1 MNATNTQY
9 ATNEQT
15 NLHNFLAGQIAAI
28 LNGHYSNFQLANK
41 AYETRFTNRKPPF
54 DDGDLTNCADLVTY
68 TRDDPTHTVLL
79 SEVKTTRYNNN
90 RPTQSDIIRYISDQY
105 GNHKFL
111 SLVTELTLRR
121 NRQNYSFGRWV
132 FYILVY
138 EDEATSQYLKKYNSD
153 DYAMIMLFGKNKDE
167 AVIQYFET
175 LGEFEL
181 AIKQTDHLEDFF
193 TIDETTS
200 LEPSAYPQTRLSR
213 FDPVESVDPV
223 DPVESEQLDLF
234 VSEDKPQN
242 DDVVKEKRK
251 RGVMTR
257 FTDDEKTIIE
267 TRLIEGLTL
276 TSIAIELNMSPTTFQ
291 RIKTNDKYP
300 DHQWFN
306 SLHKQHIRRRS
317 NEVTG
322 YDVMVRPSVFR
333 RVMNI
338 FKSS

>member
-138 EDEATSQYLKKYNSD
+138 EDEASSQYLKKYNSD

-167 AVIQYFET
+167 AVIKYFET

-213 FDPVESVDPV
+213 FDPVESV
-223 DPVESEQLDLF
+223 ESEQLDLF
-234 VSEDKPQN
+234 EPEDKPEN
-242 DDVVKEKRK
+242 DDVAVKEKRK

-257 FTDDEKTIIE
+257 FTEDEKTIIE
-267 TRLIEGLTL
+267 ARLNEGLTL
-276 TSIAIELNMSPTTFQ
+276 KLIATELNMSPTTFH

-317 NEVTG
+317 NDVTD

-333 RVMNI
+333 RVMNM